1 MPDRAATQQTNKP
14 RAPARRKGA
23 GRRRRSGE
31 ILDAAARVFAQHGY
45 HGATT
50 QQIADLLGIRQASLY
65 YYFPSKEVA
74 LETVCMQGVEDFH
87 ERARAIASGAGSAA
101 EKIAALVR
109 AHLMPLLDTA
119 DYVRVFLNERQ
130 YLPHASRRRI
140 AKWSRG
146 IERVIAEVI
155 KDGVRRGEFRPDV
168 DPRLATLALLG
179 MLNAVSSLVR
189 QGERLAGAHF
199 HRIRPACDQR
209 SGKPKGARALTRAGD
224 FAAGSMTSGSAS
236 TRLA

>member
-1 MPDRAATQQTNKP
+1 MPDRAATQQTNK
-14 RAPARRKGA
+14 APARRKGA
-23 GRRRRSGE
+23 GRHRRSGE

-87 ERARAIASGAGSAA
+87 ERAQAIASGAGGAA

-130 YLPHASRRRI
+130 YLPRASRRRI

-146 IERVIAEVI
+146 IERVIGEVI
-155 KDGVRRGEFRPDV
+155 KDGVRRGEFRPDI

-179 MLNAVSSLVR
+179 MLNAVSAWYGKENASLER
-189 QGERLAGAHF
+189 ISGEYVRLAISAL
-199 HRIRPACDQR
+199 AN
-209 SGKPKGARALTRAGD
+209 PKARAR
-224 FAAGSMTSGSAS
+224 
-236 TRLA
+236 

>member
-1 MPDRAATQQTNKP
+1 MPRRATPQQTKP
-14 RAPARRKGA
+14 SRAPARRKGA

-74 LETVCMQGVEDFH
+74 LEIVCMQGVEDFH

-130 YLPHASRRRI
+130 YLPRTSRRRI

-146 IERVIAEVI
+146 IERVIADVV

-168 DPRLATLALLG
+168 NPRLATLALLG
-179 MLNAVSSLVR
+179 MLNAVSTWYGKENASL
-189 QGERLAGAHF
+189 ERISSEYVGLAISAL
-199 HRIRPACDQR
+199 AN
-209 SGKPKGARALTRAGD
+209 PKARAR
-224 FAAGSMTSGSAS
+224 
-236 TRLA
+236 

>member
-1 MPDRAATQQTNKP
+1 MQDRAAIQQSKTP
-14 RAPARRKGA
+14 RAPVRRKGA

-74 LETVCMQGVEDFH
+74 LEIVCMQGVEDFH

-130 YLPHASRRRI
+130 YLPRASRRRI

-146 IERVIAEVI
+146 IERVIADVI
-155 KDGVRRGEFRPDV
+155 KDGVRRGEFRSDV
-168 DPRLATLALLG
+168 DPRLGTLAILG
-179 MLNAVSSLVR
+179 MLNAVSAWYGKENASLER
-189 QGERLAGAHF
+189 ISGEFVQLAISAL
-199 HRIRPACDQR
+199 AN
-209 SGKPKGARALTRAGD
+209 PKARAR
-224 FAAGSMTSGSAS
+224 
-236 TRLA
+236 

>member
-1 MPDRAATQQTNKP
+1 MPDRAATQQSNKP
-14 RAPARRKGA
+14 RAPVRRKGA

-31 ILDAAARVFAQHGY
+31 ILDAAARIFAQHGY

-87 ERARAIASGAGSAA
+87 ERAQAIASGAGSAA

-119 DYVRVFLNERQ
+119 DYVLVFLNERQ

-140 AKWSRG
+140 AKWSHG

-179 MLNAVSSLVR
+179 MLNAVSTWYGKENASLER
-189 QGERLAGAHF
+189 ISGEYVRLAISAL
-199 HRIRPACDQR
+199 A
-209 SGKPKGARALTRAGD
+209 SPKSLDR
-224 FAAGSMTSGSAS
+224 
-236 TRLA
+236 

>member
-1 MPDRAATQQTNKP
+1 MPERTAPQRTNKT
-14 RAPARRKGA
+14 REPARRKGA
-23 GRRRRSGE
+23 GKHRRSAE

-74 LETVCMQGVEDFH
+74 LEIVCMQGVEDFH
-87 ERARAIASGAGSAA
+87 ERARAIAAGAGSAA

-130 YLPHASRRRI
+130 HLPHASRRRI

-155 KDGVRRGEFRPDV
+155 KDGVRRGEFRADV

-179 MLNAVSSLVR
+179 MLNAVSAWYGKENASLERISAEYV
-189 QGERLAGAHF
+189 RLAISALV
-199 HRIRPACDQR
+199 
-209 SGKPKGARALTRAGD
+209 SPKSRAR
-224 FAAGSMTSGSAS
+224 
-236 TRLA
+236 

>member
-1 MPDRAATQQTNKP
+1 MPYPAATPQTNKS

-31 ILDAAARVFAQHGY
+31 ILDAAARVFAEYGY

-65 YYFPSKEVA
+65 YYFRSKEVA
-74 LETVCMQGVEDFH
+74 LEIVCMQGVEDFH
-87 ERARAIASGAGSAA
+87 ERARTIASGAGSAA

-130 YLPHASRRRI
+130 YLPRASRRRI

-146 IERVIAEVI
+146 IERVIANVI
-155 KDGVRRGEFRPDV
+155 KDGIHRGEFRPDL
-168 DPRLATLALLG
+168 DPRLATLAILG
-179 MLNAVSSLVR
+179 MLNAVSAWYGKENASLER
-189 QGERLAGAHF
+189 ISGEFVQLAISAL
-199 HRIRPACDQR
+199 AN
-209 SGKPKGARALTRAGD
+209 PKARAR
-224 FAAGSMTSGSAS
+224 
-236 TRLA
+236 